1 MLGPARLE
9 EVPAACHDNYGHR
22 AFRLEVLRTTIVD
35 RKQTATMPMMPS
47 SVPMISGR
55 GQPYQERQ
63 EMAVYRVVHQPTVA
77 VRDRPWGSVIGAKKA
92 DELVPTC
99 ARSVGLAEG
108 TWVKTTEE
116 FEYKGAR
123 THGWMLVHGQAI
135 NLGQLLD
142 KVEKDRMGMVVRYQ
156 VMVAKTDIRERPV
169 LAGVPVVGARKKG
182 DIIRTDQQLNGWV
195 RLQHDFYAMGKAD
208 PLEGWAQIDGHAIGQ
223 GLILQRWDPPTLPA
237 AVIGGLGAHGGQTQ
251 RYWVLAA
258 EGVPVRESSEGHGRP
273 LMVSDGH

>member
-1 MLGPARLE
+1 
-9 EVPAACHDNYGHR
+9 
-22 AFRLEVLRTTIVD
+22 
-35 RKQTATMPMMPS
+35 MPMMPS

-63 EMAVYRVVHQPTVA
+63 EMATYRVVHQPTVA

-116 FEYKGAR
+116 FEYKGTR
-123 THGWMLVHGQAI
+123 THGWMLLHGQAI

-195 RLQHDFYAMGKAD
+195 RLQHDFYAVGKAD

-237 AVIGGLGAHGGQTQ
+237 VVIGGIGAQGGQTQ

-258 EGVPVRESSEGHGRP
+258 EGVPVRESASEGHGRP